1 MHEPE
6 EMNGL
11 KTVDECIDMIR
22 TMIRH
27 SREPGMSSR
36 ISESKMI
43 TNIDKIAKHAQ
54 DLLQTSQ
61 NNRAKV
67 VTLCGSSKFKD
78 EFIEAQKRLS
88 LEGYIVLSLG
98 LFGHTDS
105 PEVFEDPSIKEMLDR
120 NHKQK
125 IDMSDEIYVINPG
138 GYIGESTLNEIMYAH
153 DHGKTIR
160 YLFSID

>member
-54 DLLQTSQ
+54 DLLRTSQ

-78 EFIEAQKRLS
+78 EFIAAQKRLS

-105 PEVFEDPSIKEMLDR
+105 PEVFEDPSIKEMLVR

-153 DHGKTIR
+153 DHGKIIR
-160 YLFSID
+160 YLIQA

>member
-1 MHEPE
+1 MHEAE
-6 EMNGL
+6 ELNGL
-11 KTVDECIDMIR
+11 KTVDECIDMIH
-22 TMIRH
+22 TMIRN

-36 ISESKMI
+36 ISESKLI
-43 TNIDKIAKHAQ
+43 TNIDKIAKYAQ
-54 DLLQTSQ
+54 DLLRTSQ

-105 PEVFEDPSIKEMLDR
+105 PEVIEDPSIKEMHDR

-138 GYIGESTLNEIMYAH
+138 GYIGESTLNEIMYAR
-153 DHGKTIR
+153 DHGKIIR
-160 YLFSID
+160 YLI